1 MNIFSRQRYEDNSNR
16 FDYMFDM
23 KTYYNDG
30 KITFLGYL
38 VPIVICIFIIF
49 YILYRPLTKF
59 EKEITVK
66 DKYINTYTDDNY
78 DTTIIYVVVDNNNNK
93 YHLVNLISKLDFN
106 KEKDFNSVEIDKT
119 YKINGYGLNFLF
131 LNQNITSLKP
141 V

>member
-23 KTYYNDG
+23 KTYYKDG

-38 VPIVICIFIIF
+38 VPIFICIFIIF

-131 LNQNITSLKP
+131 LSQNITSLKP